1 MNTKRPIALITG
13 GAKRLGA
20 AMALDLA
27 RHGFDIAIHYN
38 NGKQDA
44 EELANNLQKLGVSAR
59 SFHSDLLK
67 TCGDGLI
74 ERVVEEMGSVNL
86 LINNASIF
94 LDDGIGAL
102 DEEVW
107 NNHFALHLRT
117 PAQLADRMLHYLP
130 DHNDGLI
137 VNMIDQRVL
146 KLNPNFLSYTLSK
159 SALWTLTRTLAQAL
173 APRIRVNAIAPGPS
187 LKSPR
192 QSDEDF
198 LKQTHSVLLQR
209 GPNLQEFGATIR
221 YFWQQKSVTGQMI
234 ALDGGQHLMWQ
245 TPDIAGQ
252 VE

>member
-1 MNTKRPIALITG
+1 MNTKRPVALITG

-27 RHGFDIAIHYN
+27 HHGFNIAIHYN

-44 EELANNLQKLGVSAR
+44 EQLTNNLQKLGVSAR

-74 ERVVEEMGSVNL
+74 ERVVEEMGSVDL

-117 PAQLADRMLHYLP
+117 PALLVDRMRSYMP
-130 DHNDGLI
+130 DHDDGLI

-159 SALWTLTRTLAQAL
+159 SALWTLTRTLAQTL
-173 APRIRVNAIAPGPS
+173 APQIRVNAIAPGPS

-192 QSDEDF
+192 QSEEDF

-209 GPNLQEFGATIR
+209 GPALQDFGATIR

>member
-1 MNTKRPIALITG
+1 MNTKRPVALITG

-27 RHGFDIAIHYN
+27 HHGFDIAIHYN

-44 EELANNLQKLGVSAR
+44 EELTNNLQKLGVSAR

-74 ERVVEEMGSVNL
+74 ERVVEEMGSVDL

-117 PAQLADRMLHYLP
+117 PALLADRMRLHLP

-159 SALWTLTRTLAQAL
+159 SALWTLTRTLAQTL
-173 APRIRVNAIAPGPS
+173 APQIRVNAIAPGPS

-192 QSDEDF
+192 QSEEDF